1 MSKLHGKQIKQSS
14 IALNKLTGGEVS
26 FDSTA
31 EMNFL
36 TGARLFYID
45 APTVDTELVNKK
57 YVDDQVFAAS
67 EDAVYQ
73 AGAGLDLDGL
83 VFSHEDTSTQVSS
96 NNSGRTYIQDIVLD
110 TYGHITGI
118 TTATETVTDTN
129 TEYTAGNGLE
139 LIGLDFSVNV
149 NEDAL
154 TINNDTVTLKNTIIG
169 NRTFSNNLIV
179 DGDFTVN
186 GTTTFVN
193 TTQLEI
199 TDNIITL
206 AKGNSAGSGVDAG
219 IEIDRGTNPLAN
231 LIWDES
237 ASVWVAGTAGSEL
250 ALLTN
255 VGTGLS
261 RNNNVVS
268 LDTTQVA
275 IDLAGL
281 GLTNNGSKIDV
292 DLATNP
298 GLVFDGN
305 GLKANIDNSTLI
317 INASGQIEVD
327 NSFLNA
333 TPVYDLTTLATSY
346 TSNNSVTTIA
356 LSATPSDFSRV
367 SVLVN
372 GQKQKVADGTN
383 SLDAYF
389 VASSATGVPLALDD
403 LDIGDLLVWNAGNAG
418 FSLESGDD
426 VEIIYEA

>member
-1 MSKLHGKQIKQSS
+1 MSKLHGKQIRDNS
-14 IALNKLTGGEVS
+14 IVLNKLTGGQVS
-26 FDSTA
+26 LDSTT
-31 EMNFL
+31 EINFL
-36 TGARLFYID
+36 TGAKLLYTD
-45 APTVDTELVNKK
+45 APTTDDELVNKL
-57 YVDDQVFAAS
+57 YV
-67 EDAVYQ
+67 
-73 AGAGLDLDGL
+73 DGL
-83 VFSHEDTSTQVSS
+83 VSQAS
-96 NNSGRTYIQDIVLD
+96 QDAIYV
-110 TYGHITGI
+110 
-118 TTATETVTDTN
+118 
-129 TEYTAGNGLE
+129 AGDGLE
-139 LIGLDFSVNV
+139 LTNLTFSLDPLSAGGGLAYTTGVYSVNV
-149 NEDAL
+149 DSDAL
-154 TINNDTVTLKNTIIG
+154 EVTSDTVTLKSTIAG

-199 TDNIITL
+199 TDDIITL